1 QLYIPGKSYRL
12 LAGGRDKD
20 VSKAGTNPYEG
31 VSFFYQLP
39 ADLQDEQS
47 LSLSVYGPGEAA
59 PLWTWTGKTEDES
72 EEPAV
77 EGEVATAVLGTE
89 AGLHRHV
96 WNLEHPGMERFD
108 NLILWADMKAGPKAV
123 PGVYRAV
130 LQQDTLQ
137 KEVRFEVLA
146 DPRSQATPE
155 NYAEQFAFVVQSRD
169 LLTRTHREI
178 KRIRALRSQ
187 LDSLLERLKSEPEDP
202 ITAKL
207 NALNA
212 LLTEV
217 EEALYQTKNESRQD
231 PLNFP
236 IRLNNKLVSLMR
248 TVAQDDLGP
257 TEQAWKVKAEL
268 SAAIERQLAKLDSV
282 WSEQVPALNDAVRA
296 QGVDMIS
303 LEKLASED

>member
-1 QLYIPGKSYRL
+1 
-12 LAGGRDKD
+12 
-20 VSKAGTNPYEG
+20 
-31 VSFFYQLP
+31 
-39 ADLQDEQS
+39 
-47 LSLSVYGPGEAA
+47 
-59 PLWTWTGKTEDES
+59 
-72 EEPAV
+72 
-77 EGEVATAVLGTE
+77 
-89 AGLHRHV
+89 
-96 WNLEHPGMERFD
+96 M
-108 NLILWADMKAGPKAV
+108 
-123 PGVYRAV
+123 
-130 LQQDTLQ
+130 
-137 KEVRFEVLA
+137 LA

-155 NYAEQFAFVVQSRD
+155 NYAEQLAFVEQSRD

-207 NALNA
+207 NELNA